1 VEIQIAGRL
10 PFSEISDHRFFKYHI
25 IINSLYE
32 TVLGNLVMN
41 GSLSLVERVRI
52 GISAGESHFRE
63 FKSALQ
69 GPMEDKKPREEREI
83 ADDISRTLVA
93 FANADGGELYI
104 GVEDNGAITGLHHSK
119 RDIQYLL
126 NVPQTHIH
134 KSTPLPS
141 PRAVETEFQGK
152 TVLFFSVPKGTE
164 FIYMTSDGRCLQRKD
179 RDSIPISCEDIHFS
193 RQEKNSREYDR
204 QFVDNATTKDL
215 DIALIQILVN
225 SVAKGLGM
233 SFEKCLQHLELA
245 EYDGSRLKFRKAVLL
260 LFAKDITQW
269 HPRCQVR
276 ILKIDGIKLL
286 GGKEYN
292 VVHDE
297 PVTNNILKLIEESWD
312 RIRVQLTQTKFSSDA
327 LFKPQILYPE
337 YACREALINAIAHRD
352 YSIEGA
358 GIEVHIYND
367 RLEFISPGGLIS
379 SISIEDINQ
388 NRGVHQS
395 RNSNV
400 ARVLREIGH
409 MRELGEGV
417 RRIFSLMET
426 NELAP
431 PEFYSDNNSFKVVLS
446 QKYVYSEKQK
456 IWLDNFSELDLTREE
471 RAVVLLG
478 IDGHEIS
485 PKEIWDAVGIT
496 DTDYYRQIID
506 SLRMKRILKRSKHKT
521 QIYNISR
528 TKRIPKKAVPQ
539 LFIVLPSADQMLDS
553 NELFDDSEYT
563 KVFIGNLPL
572 DIDEKKLANE
582 FKKFGEVSNIEIP
595 TDQYSGRQ
603 KGFGF
608 IEFSKK
614 ESAQKAINASREIII
629 DGRRIVVDEYIH
641 KPKI

>member
-1 VEIQIAGRL
+1 
-10 PFSEISDHRFFKYHI
+10 
-25 IINSLYE
+25 
-32 TVLGNLVMN
+32 MN
-41 GSLSLVERVRI
+41 GSLSLIERVKI

-69 GPMEDKKPREEREI
+69 GPPENKKPREAKEI

-104 GVEDNGAITGLHHSK
+104 GVEDNGTITGICNTKNEIL
-119 RDIQYLL
+119 YLL
-126 NVPQTHIH
+126 NVPSTHIH
-134 KSTPLPS
+134 KNTPLPS
-141 PRAVETEFQGK
+141 PRAIETDIQGK
-152 TVLFFSVPKGTE
+152 TILFFSVPKGTE
-164 FIYMTSDGRCLQRKD
+164 FIYMTSEGRCLQRKD
-179 RDSIPISCEDIHFS
+179 RDSIPISCEDIQFS

-204 QFVDNATTKDL
+204 QFVDNATSKDL
-215 DIALIQILVN
+215 DIALMQILVN

-245 EYDGSRLKFRKAVLL
+245 EYDGNRLKFRKAVLL
-260 LFAKDITQW
+260 LFAKDVAQW

-276 ILKIDGIKLL
+276 ILKIDGVKLL

-292 VVHDE
+292 VTHDE
-297 PVTNNILKLIEESWD
+297 PITNNILKLIEESWD
-312 RIRVQLTQTKFSSDA
+312 HIRLQLTQTKFSDA

-358 GIEVHIYND
+358 GIEVHIYSD
-367 RLEFISPGGLIS
+367 RIEFISPGGLIS

-388 NRGVHQS
+388 NKGIHQS
-395 RNSNV
+395 RNSNI

-417 RRIFSLMET
+417 RRIFALMET

-431 PEFYSDNNSFKVVLS
+431 PQFFSDHNFFKVVLS
-446 QKYVYSEKQK
+446 QKYIYSEKQK
-456 IWLDNFSELDLTREE
+456 MWLDNFSGLDLTREE
-471 RAVVLLG
+471 RSVVLLG

-485 PKEIWDAVGIT
+485 PKEIWNAVGIT

-506 SLRMKRILKRSKHKT
+506 SLRMKKIIKKSKTKP
-521 QIYNISR
+521 QISR
-528 TKRIPKKAVPQ
+528 IAQSKGMPKKAIPQ
-539 LFIVLPSADQMLDS
+539 FFILLPSAVPIVDS
-553 NELFDDSEYT
+553 NEIIDDSEYT
-563 KVFIGNLPL
+563 KVFIANLPL
-572 DIDEKKLANE
+572 DITEKKIGE
-582 FKKFGEVSNIEIP
+582 SFRKFGEISNIEIP
-595 TDQYSGRQ
+595 TDHYSGRQ

-629 DGRRIVVDEYIH
+629 DGRNIVVDTYIY